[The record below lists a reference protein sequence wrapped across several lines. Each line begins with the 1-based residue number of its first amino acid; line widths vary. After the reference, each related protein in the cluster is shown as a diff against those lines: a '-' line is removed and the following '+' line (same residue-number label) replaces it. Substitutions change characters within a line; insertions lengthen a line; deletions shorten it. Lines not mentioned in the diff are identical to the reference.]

1 MQWTLHLKSKD
12 VRLLMDDD
20 ICRKI
25 LYLWTAVTVFVALL
39 NRLWSLLVLVLWSRS
54 CLHHWFDVLKS
65 FIKNLVRAKSV
76 LNRNRPSINRCK
88 KLQTQLLRCQEVFID
103 LVHWLITST
112 ALRSMRSIY
121 FSTFS
126 CRSSGFIGNNRARF
140 QPPGG
145 AVDDSQ
151 RTQRTCS

>member
-1 MQWTLHLKSKD
+1 MQE
-12 VRLLMDDD
+12 D
-20 ICRKI
+20 I
-25 LYLWTAVTVFVALL
+25 
-39 NRLWSLLVLVLWSRS
+39 VLVNCSYSFCCAFKPSVVAVGLGLVKS
-54 CLHHWFDVLKS
+54 VLFASLVRCPKS

-88 KLQTQLLRCQEVFID
+88 KTSLKTQLLRCQEVFID